1 MPRAYYIKNEL
12 NEKFVDPRISCDFSI
27 FSLEPFQLL
36 LHVQEDVDELST
48 EIRYGLSRKI
58 RSQLT
63 QLDARV
69 GGCSRQNGLHHIGTS
84 HFRSIVLRHLTMNFK
99 IPRMR
104 SKLSRGVFLCS
115 SVCKTID
122 FPCVF

>member
-1 MPRAYYIKNEL
+1 MISAQEAYFIKKEL
-12 NEKFVDPRISCDFSI
+12 NEKFEDSRISCNFSI

-36 LHVQEDVDELST
+36 LHVQDNVDELST

-69 GGCSRQNGLHHIGTS
+69 GGVPVRTVYVISAPLIS
-84 HFRSIVLRHLTMNFK
+84 DRSY
-99 IPRMR
+99 
-104 SKLSRGVFLCS
+104 
-115 SVCKTID
+115 
-122 FPCVF
+122 CVILQ

>member
-1 MPRAYYIKNEL
+1 MISAQEAYYIKNEL

-58 RSQLT
+58 RSQLK

-69 GGCSRQNGLHHIGTS
+69 GGVPVKTVYIISAPLIS
-84 HFRSIVLRHLTMNFK
+84 DRSY
-99 IPRMR
+99 
-104 SKLSRGVFLCS
+104 
-115 SVCKTID
+115 
-122 FPCVF
+122 CVILQ

>member
-1 MPRAYYIKNEL
+1 MISAQEAYFIKKEL
-12 NEKFVDPRISCDFSI
+12 NEKFEDPRISCDFSI

-58 RSQLT
+58 RSQLK

-69 GGCSRQNGLHHIGTS
+69 GGVPVRTVYVISAPLIS
-84 HFRSIVLRHLTMNFK
+84 DRSY
-99 IPRMR
+99 
-104 SKLSRGVFLCS
+104 
-115 SVCKTID
+115 
-122 FPCVF
+122 CVILQ